1 MNFYRIMS
9 IDSVFLSY
17 SLFPDMMR
25 SARKSMLGKRKNIPQ
40 PIPIQPPVSTVK
52 RHLGMGK
59 EQ

>member
-1 MNFYRIMS
+1 M
-9 IDSVFLSY
+9 V
-17 SLFPDMMR
+17 R

-52 RHLGMGK
+52 HDVGMGK